1 MNITEYYKIKILI
14 RMTNPNTQN
23 LTVQGPVGRRNG
35 GRTVVIPAVSGE
47 GEGEGNISEVVG
59 TAAVVVEG
67 SSVVVETDVVSVV
80 MAV

>member
-1 MNITEYYKIKILI
+1 MNITENCQIQIFI
-14 RMTNPNTQN
+14 RMTNPNTQA

-59 TAAVVVEG
+59 T
-67 SSVVVETDVVSVV
+67 SLLW
-80 MAV
+80 